1 MKRRLGLRLQILFA
15 LGLVLLL
22 SYVPLF
28 FAVGNVTRATLAA
41 VHERAATDSVAVELL
56 TRSVALYM
64 ALFAVTLLTFAY
76 LGLTYLIVKPIDS
89 LILSAD
95 KVARGARELSVPAGG
110 AHEIEELG
118 ERLQAMTARLV
129 RDETAMR
136 EKVAQLT
143 KATTQLS
150 SAQSQLIRSERL
162 ASVGHL
168 AAGVAHEI
176 GNPLAAIIGMHD
188 LMDEG
193 LSVEEKADFL
203 ARMRKETERIN
214 TVVRNLLDFA
224 RAEQH
229 AEGAPVQPAEVR
241 DAIDD
246 VFSLVSPQKTFKSIA
261 MTRELPKTEEA
272 LLVPLSAA
280 QLTQVLLNLLL
291 NAGSAI
297 SRTGASDGAVSVKVV
312 VEGEGVQ
319 IAIED
324 NGGGVDEKIQSTL
337 FEPFVTTKEVGEG
350 TGLGLS
356 VCRGLVESAGGELFL
371 DPTFTRG
378 ARFLIRLPRVT
389 D

>member
-1 MKRRLGLRLQILFA
+1 
-15 LGLVLLL
+15 
-22 SYVPLF
+22 VPLF

-356 VCRGLVESAGGELFL
+356 VCRGLVESAGGELLL